1 MIFGRVLSFVAVL
14 TALAGPAAAQTT
26 GAQATAEFQKILD
39 SYSKALDANDV
50 ETLVGLYTP
59 NGVFMREDMPAVVGR
74 DALRAA
80 YKTVFATLKVG
91 LGFKVQEAEQSGDL
105 GWARS
110 VSTGKV
116 KVLASGAETS
126 ETYNQLV
133 VFRKEGGAWKIRSYL
148 YASSKAASG
157 QVPK

>member
-1 MIFGRVLSFVAVL
+1 MIRFVLSFAAL
-14 TALAGPAAAQTT
+14 LCALAGN
-26 GAQATAEFQKILD
+26 AQAQPTAEFQKILD

-50 ETLVGLYTP
+50 ETLVGLYSP

-74 DALRAA
+74 EALRAS
-80 YKTVFATLKVG
+80 YKNVFATLKVG
-91 LGFKVQEAEQSGDL
+91 LSFKVQEAEQSGDL

-116 KVLASGAETS
+116 KVLSTGAETA
-126 ETYNQLV
+126 EAYNQLV
-133 VFRKEGGAWKIRSYL
+133 VFRKEGGAWKIRNYL
-148 YASSKAASG
+148 YASSVTAPG